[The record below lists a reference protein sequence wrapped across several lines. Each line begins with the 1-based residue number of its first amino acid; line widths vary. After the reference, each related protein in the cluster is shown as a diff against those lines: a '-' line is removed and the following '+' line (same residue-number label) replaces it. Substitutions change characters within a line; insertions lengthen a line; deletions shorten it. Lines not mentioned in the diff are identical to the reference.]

1 MKKKFKSPEKV
12 KFAWAFY
19 DWANSV
25 YSLVISTAIFP
36 IYYESVTAGEHTDQ
50 IEFLGRT
57 FTNTALYAY
66 TMSLSFFLVAIL
78 SPLLSSIADASG
90 KKKSFMKFFC
100 YLGAASCAAL
110 FFFEGPNLWL
120 GLGASLFASIGFS
133 GSLVFY
139 NAFLPEIAPFEEQ
152 DSLSA
157 KGFSLG
163 YLGGTLLMVLNLLM
177 IQKPEWFGM
186 SPDPED
192 IKWMTRCVFLTVAVW
207 WFLFSQYTFKYLP
220 DNVYNLKAPKRY
232 LFKGY
237 KELGKVWKSLS
248 EAPRIKRFLFAFF
261 FYSVGVQTV
270 ILLATLFGKKVLHLE
285 SSELIIT
292 ILLIQVVAI
301 GGSLLF
307 SSLSRKM
314 GNIKAI
320 QLAIFIWILI
330 CFAAYFTQSST
341 QFYGIAAGVGMV
353 LGGIQALSRSTFS
366 KILPQTTNHATYFSF
381 FDVTE
386 KVSVMVGTLVFGLLE
401 EISNNMRY
409 SILALGIFFVVGYII
424 LYKFE
429 RIKAPKET
437 IAD

>member
-1 MKKKFKSPEKV
+1 MVKKIKSPKKV

-36 IYYESVTAGEHTDQ
+36 IYYESVTAGENTDQ
-50 IEFLGRT
+50 IEFLGHT

-66 TMSLSFFLVAIL
+66 TMSLSFFLVAL
-78 SPLLSSIADASG
+78 MSPLLSSIADASG

-100 YLGAASCAAL
+100 YLGAISCASL

-120 GLGASLFASIGFS
+120 GLLASLLASIGFS

-139 NAFLPEIAPFEEQ
+139 NAFLPEIAPFDEQ

-163 YLGGTLLMVLNLLM
+163 YLGSTLLMVLNLLM

-186 SPDPED
+186 TNSPED
-192 IKWMTRCVFLTVAVW
+192 TKWMTRCVFLTVAVW

-220 DNVYNLKAPKRY
+220 DNIYNLKVPKRY
-232 LFKGY
+232 FLKGY
-237 KELGKVWKSLS
+237 KELAKVWKSLS
-248 EAPRIKRFLFAFF
+248 EEPRIKRFLSAFF

-270 ILLATLFGKKVLHLE
+270 ILLATLFGKKVLELE
-285 SSELIIT
+285 SSQLIIT

-307 SSLSRKM
+307 SFLSKKM

-320 QLAIFIWILI
+320 QLAIFMWILI
-330 CFAAYFTQSST
+330 CFAAYFTQSAS
-341 QFYGIAAGVGMV
+341 QFYIIAGGVGLV

-366 KILPQTTNHATYFSF
+366 KILPETTNHATYFSF

-386 KVSVMVGTLVFGLLE
+386 KVSVMVGTLVFGMLE

-409 SILALGIFFVVGYII
+409 SILALGIFFIVGYII
-424 LYKFE
+424 LYKFK
-429 RIKAPKET
+429 RIKAPKESV
-437 IAD
+437 